1 MKKQKIQLIV
11 LLAVLVLAGGG
22 YFGLKMYNDAQKA
35 LGSVP
40 KGDLLFNITK
50 DEVIEFHFDHDG
62 VDYTYV
68 KVDGT
73 WYPSTDL
80 TLDIVQSRMMTAS
93 ERFQNLASQ
102 ATIEG
107 VTDFAQYGLAEPAK
121 KFGFKTADE
130 SYEFLVGNQNRVT
143 GHYYICELGSN
154 TVYTVEA
161 INITQFGFTVE
172 DVIRAAQ

>member
-1 MKKQKIQLIV
+1 MKKQKIQLII
-11 LLAVLVLAGGG
+11 LLVVLVLAGGG
-22 YFGLKMYNDAQKA
+22 YFGLKVYNDAQRT
-35 LGSVP
+35 LGIAP
-40 KGDLLFNITK
+40 KGDRLFNIKK
-50 DEVIEFHFDHDG
+50 DDVIEFHFDHDG

-80 TLDIVQSRMMTAS
+80 TLDIVQSRMMAAS
-93 ERFQNLASQ
+93 DRFANLATQ

-107 VTDFAQYGLAEPAK
+107 VTDFEQYGLDEPTK
-121 KFGFKTADE
+121 KFGFKTADA

-143 GHYYICELGSN
+143 SHYYICEPGSD

-161 INITQFGFTVE
+161 INVTQFGFTVE